1 VAESSAS
8 VSQDEGPIELIFRK
22 LTRVEVGSRNGPDV
36 DAVNLDS
43 SNRMSRPS
51 ALATTRIERRRAAV
65 NALCGR
71 VEVVGDMVYPTESGH
86 DGQATDERELGQ

>member
-1 VAESSAS
+1 M
-8 VSQDEGPIELIFRK
+8 SQDEGPIELIFRK

-51 ALATTRIERRRAAV
+51 ALATHQDREAGGAAV